1 MNTQVSFLN
10 ESSYIVNHFMY
21 LCVQIKRF
29 ANEILQKRIRRMAD
43 IIKHSANQFSENF
56 ETLVTQIM
64 SIGEA
69 LQQDARVV
77 INRSITTKAWLTG
90 YYIVEYEQHGN
101 DRAKYGDNLLQNLS
115 KRLGGKSY
123 SATNLRSYRL
133 FYMLYPKLRPVIANY
148 ILERFGGETMESTPI
163 TFLPPKIQ
171 QSLIAELQDEG
182 KQQSVTAKSAR
193 AQDSL
198 IVTGISPDGFAMS
211 LSDGSVETV
220 PQALFDRLSFTHIV
234 QLLHVEDSIQRAFYA
249 IEAMRGPWSVRELQ
263 RQIDTNYYARS
274 GWSKKPKLL
283 SKKINGNAERP
294 TFEQDVKSPY
304 YFEFLGLSSKDAID
318 ESDLEVAIV
327 SHLKDFIMELGM
339 GFCLEEE
346 QKRLLIDDRYY
357 KADLVFYHR
366 ILKCHCI
373 VELKAH
379 RLDYADVAQ
388 LNMYIEYYRKH
399 YMLPDDNPPVGL
411 LLCTEY
417 GQEMVEYLTP
427 FTDPQLFVARYEL
440 QLPSKEKIRKFLM
453 QQNGNT
459 K

>member
-1 MNTQVSFLN
+1 
-10 ESSYIVNHFMY
+10 
-21 LCVQIKRF
+21 
-29 ANEILQKRIRRMAD
+29 MAD
-43 IIKHSANQFSENF
+43 IIKHSASQFSENF
-56 ETLVTQIM
+56 EELVIQIK

-77 INRSITTKAWLTG
+77 INRNITTKAWLTG

-133 FYMLYPKLRPVIANY
+133 FYKLYPELRPVLARY
-148 ILERFGGETMESTPI
+148 LFERFGKDKVESASTI
-163 TFLPPKIQ
+163 FLPSQIQ

-182 KQQSVTAKSAR
+182 KQQSVTAKSAKEHN
-193 AQDSL
+193 SL
-198 IVTGISPDGFAMS
+198 IVTGISPDGFAMRF
-211 LSDGSVETV
+211 SDGSVKTA

-234 QLLHVEDSIQRAFYA
+234 QLLHVEDSMQREFYA

-274 GWSKKPKLL
+274 GWSKKSELL
-283 SKKINGNAERP
+283 SKKINLTAERQ

-304 YFEFLGLSSKDAID
+304 YFEFLGLSSKDIID
-318 ESDLEVAIV
+318 ENDLEAAIV

-379 RLDYADVAQ
+379 RLNYADVAQ

-399 YMLPDDNPPVGL
+399 YMQPDDYPPVGL

-427 FTDPQLFVARYEL
+427 FTDPQLFIARYEL
-440 QLPSKEKIRKFLM
+440 QLPSKEKIRHFLM
-453 QQNGNT
+453 QENG
-459 K
+459 KIKK

>member
-1 MNTQVSFLN
+1 
-10 ESSYIVNHFMY
+10 
-21 LCVQIKRF
+21 
-29 ANEILQKRIRRMAD
+29 MAD
-43 IIKHSANQFSENF
+43 IIKHSASQFSENF
-56 ETLVTQIM
+56 EELVIQIK

-77 INRSITTKAWLTG
+77 INRNITTKAWLTG

-133 FYMLYPKLRPVIANY
+133 FYKLYPELRPVLARY
-148 ILERFGGETMESTPI
+148 LFERFGKDKVESASTI
-163 TFLPPKIQ
+163 FLPSQIQ

-182 KQQSVTAKSAR
+182 KQQSVTAKSAKEHN
-193 AQDSL
+193 SL
-198 IVTGISPDGFAMS
+198 IVTGISPDGFAMRF
-211 LSDGSVETV
+211 SDGSVKTA

-234 QLLHVEDSIQRAFYA
+234 QLLHVEDPMQREFYA

-274 GWSKKPKLL
+274 GWSKKSELL
-283 SKKINGNAERP
+283 SKKINLTAERQ

-304 YFEFLGLSSKDAID
+304 YFEFLGLSSKDIID
-318 ESDLEVAIV
+318 ENDLEAAIV

-379 RLDYADVAQ
+379 RLNYADVAQ

-399 YMLPDDNPPVGL
+399 YMQPDDYPPVGL

-427 FTDPQLFVARYEL
+427 FTDPQLFIARYEL
-440 QLPSKEKIRKFLM
+440 QLPSKEKIRHFLM
-453 QQNGNT
+453 QENG
-459 K
+459 KIKK

>member
-1 MNTQVSFLN
+1 
-10 ESSYIVNHFMY
+10 
-21 LCVQIKRF
+21 
-29 ANEILQKRIRRMAD
+29 MAD
-43 IIKHSANQFSENF
+43 IIKHSASQFSENF
-56 ETLVTQIM
+56 EELVIQIK

-77 INRSITTKAWLTG
+77 INRNITTKAWLTG

-133 FYMLYPKLRPVIANY
+133 FYKLYPELRPVLARY
-148 ILERFGGETMESTPI
+148 LFERFGKDKVESASTI
-163 TFLPPKIQ
+163 FLPSQIQ

-182 KQQSVTAKSAR
+182 KQQSVTAKSAKEHN
-193 AQDSL
+193 SL
-198 IVTGISPDGFAMS
+198 IVTGISPDGFAMRF
-211 LSDGSVETV
+211 SDGSVKTA

-234 QLLHVEDSIQRAFYA
+234 QLLHVEDPMQREFYA

-274 GWSKKPKLL
+274 GWSKKSELL
-283 SKKINGNAERP
+283 RKKINLTAERQ

-304 YFEFLGLSSKDAID
+304 YFEFLGLSSKDIID
-318 ESDLEVAIV
+318 ENDLEAAIV

-379 RLDYADVAQ
+379 RLNYADVAQ

-399 YMLPDDNPPVGL
+399 YMQPDDYPPVGL

-427 FTDPQLFVARYEL
+427 FTDPQLFIARYEL
-440 QLPSKEKIRKFLM
+440 QLPSKEKIRHFLM
-453 QQNGNT
+453 QENGKT
-459 K
+459 KK

>member
-1 MNTQVSFLN
+1 
-10 ESSYIVNHFMY
+10 
-21 LCVQIKRF
+21 
-29 ANEILQKRIRRMAD
+29 MAD
-43 IIKHSANQFSENF
+43 IIKHSASQFSENF
-56 ETLVTQIM
+56 EELVIQIK

-77 INRSITTKAWLTG
+77 INRNITTKAWLTG

-133 FYMLYPKLRPVIANY
+133 FYKLYPELRPVLARY
-148 ILERFGGETMESTPI
+148 LFERFGKDKVESASTI
-163 TFLPPKIQ
+163 FLPSQIQ

-182 KQQSVTAKSAR
+182 KQQSVTAKSAKEHN
-193 AQDSL
+193 SL
-198 IVTGISPDGFAMS
+198 IVTGISPDGLAMRF
-211 LSDGSVETV
+211 SDGSVKTA

-234 QLLHVEDSIQRAFYA
+234 QLLHVEDSMQREFYA

-274 GWSKKPKLL
+274 GWSKKSELL
-283 SKKINGNAERP
+283 SKKINLTAERQ

-304 YFEFLGLSSKDAID
+304 YFEFLGLSSKDIID
-318 ESDLEVAIV
+318 ENDLEAAIV

-379 RLDYADVAQ
+379 RLNYADVAQ

-399 YMLPDDNPPVGL
+399 YMQPDDYPPVGL

-427 FTDPQLFVARYEL
+427 FTDPQLFIARYEL
-440 QLPSKEKIRKFLM
+440 QLPSKEKIRHFLM
-453 QQNGNT
+453 QENGKT
-459 K
+459 KK